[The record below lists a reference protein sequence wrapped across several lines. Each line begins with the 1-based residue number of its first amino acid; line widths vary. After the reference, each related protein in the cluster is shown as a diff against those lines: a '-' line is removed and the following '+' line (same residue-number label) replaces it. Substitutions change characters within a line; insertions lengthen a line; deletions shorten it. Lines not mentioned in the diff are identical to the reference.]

1 MQIVLV
7 YACDRNDVYWQC
19 CSNSE
24 KVDFEDIWKN
34 PGMVELKYHKA
45 LRHPSLGSSKWKDNR
60 SKVCNNS
67 KTKIAVKVKV
77 KAVKSIV

>member
-45 LRHPSLGSSKWKDNR
+45 LRRHPSLGSSKWKDNR
-60 SKVCNNS
+60 SKVYNIDNS
-67 KTKIAVKVKV
+67 KTKIAVK
-77 KAVKSIV
+77 AVKSIV